1 MPDNGEKAPLPPLD
15 EPLAEESV
23 GTTEAPSKAAE
34 APSTPQQPA
43 KADSPEPAAAQA
55 GGVSNDPAPGAP
67 GQEFPQNRP
76 NVGRRVI
83 AYALDWAIAM
93 VLFAIL
99 AQGASGLGALVGA
112 AYLLLRDGFDFK
124 YMRGRSLGKQM
135 MGLKVE
141 RLDGAEMDLMTS
153 ALRNWPLALPLL
165 SLFGLL
171 WLLLAPIALAIVLV
185 EAGFG
190 LLSPEGRRVGDL
202 LARTRVVEAPS
213 EAEL

>member
-1 MPDNGEKAPLPPLD
+1 M
-15 EPLAEESV
+15 
-23 GTTEAPSKAAE
+23 
-34 APSTPQQPA
+34 
-43 KADSPEPAAAQA
+43 
-55 GGVSNDPAPGAP
+55 
-67 GQEFPQNRP
+67 
-76 NVGRRVI
+76 I